1 MSKRNSMENSQKFIN
16 WDCKIT
22 KGSYSRFLIILI
34 LTLCTSCQQTKASS
48 NINLSPAKVP
58 ESAQKEMPPYVAE
71 PGKENLKYGFIDHRG
86 KFIVAPKF
94 RIASCFKGGLA
105 SVITDK
111 GHAYIDR
118 LGHFITKPGEYITG
132 HGSSCNDS
140 WPNYN
145 ERLYSVEQNFRIS
158 NSKSNRQPGMQSY
171 FGYVDSQGRLV
182 IPLAPY
188 LYAEDFSDGMAR
200 VTIATEATSDEI
212 EAAKRRGAGPKPGTK
227 VGYIDTTGKLVIP
240 AKFDGAEGF
249 RWGIAKVRVERYEL
263 DPDNPGQKKT
273 VTTYGFIDKQGRYLV
288 EPTTDL
294 SDSAYGCKVS
304 EQLIKNS
311 QILMGKDALSK
322 ESPAIKQLCDSPDSA
337 ITRDGFVPLDLD
349 LLPSSDVDQVLK
361 NQAGKQL
368 FPGKSSNSAP
378 GAYYQRVD
386 GGINEGLALIERDD
400 GYKCFIDNQ
409 GKFVIPC
416 KYKDATAFS
425 EGVAAVAIEID
436 PKKK

>member
-1 MSKRNSMENSQKFIN
+1 MEDSQKVAG
-16 WDCKIT
+16 WGCKVP
-22 KGSYSRFLIILI
+22 KGSYLGFLLILI
-34 LTLCTSCQQTKASS
+34 LTLCTSCQQTKAFS
-48 NINLSPAKVP
+48 NISLSPEKVP
-58 ESAQKEMPPYVAE
+58 ESAQKEIPPYVAE
-71 PGKENLKYGFIDHRG
+71 PGKENLRYGFIDRTG
-86 KFIVAPKF
+86 KFIVTPKF

-105 SVITDK
+105 SVITGK
-111 GHAYIDR
+111 GHAYIDK

-132 HGSSCNDS
+132 HGSSCNNS
-140 WPNYN
+140 WPNYS
-145 ERLYSVEQNFRIS
+145 ERLYLVEQDFRIS
-158 NSKSNRQPGMQSY
+158 DSRSNRQPEIRSC
-171 FGYVDSQGRLV
+171 FGYVDLQGKLV
-182 IPLAPY
+182 IPLASY

-249 RWGIAKVRVERYEL
+249 RWGIAKVRVERYEP
-263 DPDNPGQKKT
+263 DPDSPGQKKT
-273 VTTYGFIDKQGRYLV
+273 IITYGFIDKQGRYLV

-294 SDSAYGCKVS
+294 SNSTYGCKVS

-337 ITRDGFVPLDLD
+337 ITRDGFVLSDLD
-349 LLPSSDVDQVLK
+349 LLPSSDVDQVLN
-361 NQAGKQL
+361 NQAGKKL
-368 FPGKSSNSAP
+368 FPGKSDGSP
-378 GAYYQRVD
+378 YYQRVD

-400 GYKCFIDNQ
+400 GHKCFIDNQ
-409 GKFVIPC
+409 GRFVIPC
-416 KYKDATAFS
+416 KYKDASAFS

-436 PKKK
+436 SKKK